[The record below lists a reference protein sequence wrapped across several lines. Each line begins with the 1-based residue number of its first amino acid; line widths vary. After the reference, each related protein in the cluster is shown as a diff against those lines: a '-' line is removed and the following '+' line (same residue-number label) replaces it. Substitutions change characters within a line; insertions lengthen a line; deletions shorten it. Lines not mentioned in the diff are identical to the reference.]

1 MKKSISSILTLWLV
15 TTTAVAWGTLS
26 AHGQVKSQ
34 TIDKI
39 IAHLDPRDGLRI
51 TFDLMMD
58 KTPIHG
64 EYYALGENFHYD
76 TPQMKAWY
84 NAKDLWV
91 YLDRNDEVNLST
103 PMKEDLTEINPL
115 LNLNVI
121 KEQRFRIVESH
132 KNGTYTLT
140 ATPERNYKGVI
151 ERVVVTADK
160 EYKPLIMTIKE
171 KGVNELIEVRVSALK
186 RGAFPEMKEKGFFG
200 FTGNKLP
207 GKMVIDLR

>member
-1 MKKSISSILTLWLV
+1 MVLIKSYDQLHHLLH
-15 TTTAVAWGTLS
+15 VAMMSNRCDNIKSRSNEEEHIIDPHTVARDHDRGSMGTLS

-51 TFDLMMD
+51 TADLMMD
-58 KTPIHG
+58 KTPIRG

-103 PMKEDLTEINPL
+103 PMKEEDLTEINPL

-121 KEQRFRIVESH
+121 KEQRFRIVENY

-140 ATPERNYKGVI
+140 ATPE
-151 ERVVVTADK
+151 
-160 EYKPLIMTIKE
+160 
-171 KGVNELIEVRVSALK
+171 ELQRCNRACK
-186 RGAFPEMKEKGFFG
+186 W
-200 FTGNKLP
+200 
-207 GKMVIDLR
+207 